1 MDFSCLGCIK
11 VLLFKQNIVGKEF
24 FMAKY
29 KVDITGINTSDI
41 KVLSNEEMVSL
52 FVRYQNGDITAK
64 EELVS
69 GNLKLV
75 LSILRSFNRSDINL
89 DDLFQVGVIGLIKAI
104 DNFDLSYG
112 LKLSTYAVPLIIG
125 EIKRYI
131 RDNTAMRVSRSIKD
145 LAYQIIKFKDEYMA
159 EHGVEANSNIIA
171 EALGIEEYQV
181 AFALDALKD
190 PASIFEPIYNDGG
203 DTIYLFD
210 QIADIKEKNSDKDML
225 ISLRRALLKIKER
238 EKSILLERFIVGKTQ
253 MEIAEALGISQA
265 QVSRLEKSAIENVR
279 KLIK

>member
-1 MDFSCLGCIK
+1 MS
-11 VLLFKQNIVGKEF
+11 
-24 FMAKY
+24 KY

-41 KVLSNEEMVSL
+41 KVLSNEEMTHL
-52 FVRYQNGDITAK
+52 FIRYKDGDITAK
-64 EELVS
+64 EELIN

-112 LKLSTYAVPLIIG
+112 FKFSTYAVHLIIG

-145 LAYQIIKFKDEYMA
+145 MAYQIIKFNDTYLS
-159 EHGVEANSNIIA
+159 EHGAEPRSALIA
-171 EALGIEEYQV
+171 SSLGIEEYQV

-210 QIADIKEKNSDKDML
+210 QIADVKEKNSDKDML

-253 MEIAEALGISQA
+253 MEIADELGISQA
-265 QVSRLEKSAIENVR
+265 QVSRIEKSAIENVR